1 MLVLRSP
8 ELANRIADAGI
19 RRLVEQRFS
28 QICNGEAYD
37 YDLHGYM
44 IVVEPGDTVEQLEEE
59 SGCPILRNLFD
70 DARFGDPDFTPAAEA
85 VEEHSNCYEIVFIL
99 NDDGFGIEIFIP
111 KVDGVDRELL
121 TMCATYAVPAAEASS
136 S

>member
-1 MLVLRSP
+1 MLVLRNP
-8 ELANRIADAGI
+8 ESASRIADAGI

-28 QICNGEAYD
+28 QVCNGEAYD

-44 IVVEPGDTVEQLEEE
+44 IVVEPGDSVSALEEE
-59 SGCPILRNLFD
+59 SGCPILHNLFD
-70 DARFGDPDFTPAAEA
+70 DARFGDPEFTPAAEA

-111 KVDGVDRELL
+111 KVEGIDLELL
-121 TMCATYAVPAAEASS
+121 TMCATYAVPAAEVSS
-136 S
+136 T